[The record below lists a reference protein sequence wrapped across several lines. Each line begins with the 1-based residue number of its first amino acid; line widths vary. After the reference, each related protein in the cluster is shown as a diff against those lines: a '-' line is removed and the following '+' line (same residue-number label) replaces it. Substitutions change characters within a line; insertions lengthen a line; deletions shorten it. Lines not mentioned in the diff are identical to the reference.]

1 MIKNLILEIIF
12 LYGGDNSVAA
22 TVISDDFA
30 KKRLMQ
36 HKKIE
41 SRCMEESRL
50 NLLEGAAIELSD
62 NNIVEGTLRFKLAN
76 NLAGG

>member
-1 MIKNLILEIIF
+1 
-12 LYGGDNSVAA
+12 
-22 TVISDDFA
+22 
-30 KKRLMQ
+30 
-36 HKKIE
+36 
-41 SRCMEESRL
+41 MEESRL